1 MQSSIYAKKTRQRV
15 EPTGLDYSLQ
25 QIRATVNNNNLA
37 SAPVARA
44 ALSMESLRDDE
55 VNALST
61 AVSQLEMSLE
71 SIAVDLG
78 ISKSMSRAQ
87 KEAAVVAG
95 LIAGDVG
102 SYLSHPSSHQSISTE
117 SMSVVTATGIS
128 DGFSKRSLGMEAY
141 DEKDNRNA
149 VVYSIAYNMQAARQ
163 DEFGE
168 AFFPTVVVSPDNIG
182 FAVSVRLFQV
192 FNDFSRNISGA
203 LDNYEKKNIIRA
215 VIDASILKNEQTKI
229 VPVHR
234 PESLDKFVPAAT
246 IAPRTILLEG
256 EPIVTAPLATGKR
269 LSLLGISQTD
279 TLLANG
285 VMDVTDSI
293 DPAVVLANIYIKIG
307 SDVLQFSTQN
317 LPLSSFA
324 AATQGLARQMNL
336 AFSSSSLLITKN
348 TKNVDGSPLVTLADV
363 VTNDLI
369 VRLNVNVTGSLNVE
383 LADTIVYGN
392 GVDVNTVQNN
402 LGELVALSAA
412 PASDVVAALAGATVI
427 GYDLTAYRTNLNR
440 RQRGQLIDTTVFT
453 QMYPVPLRG
462 PITAIR
468 PMTSDGQ
475 TDSSDLAAL
484 ITATHIR
491 TSNAAVAALLQ
502 AATILNDYVDARDTA
517 GVGPDVLGVGRFL
530 VRPTFFKAN
539 LDVNAS
545 INSLTSHE
553 RARDMQAVLV
563 NQIRDFAYRM
573 YRDSG
578 YKAAADAQS
587 GGMSKTP
594 TVIIGTDPVLS
605 RYLMVD
611 GDLRTLGSDFDIRVV
626 TTLDSRMS
634 GRIAM
639 AFGVFDGSSENTPN
653 ALTFGNMAWKP
664 ELTLVLPISRGG
676 QTSKELTV
684 QPSFLHVVN
693 SPIMAMIEVTG
704 VPDTMTNKIPLY
716 THETP

>member
-1 MQSSIYAKKTRQRV
+1 MSVNIYAKKTRQRMD
-15 EPTGLDYSLQ
+15 PTGLDRSIE
-25 QIRATVNNNNLA
+25 QIRATVNDHNLA

-55 VNALST
+55 VNALSS
-61 AVSQLEMSLE
+61 AVNQLEMSLE

-78 ISKSMSRAQ
+78 ISASMSRAQ
-87 KEAAVVAG
+87 KEAGVIAG
-95 LIAGDVG
+95 LIAGDVN
-102 SYLSHPSSHQSISTE
+102 SFLSHPVTHNAISTE
-117 SMSVVTATGIS
+117 SMSVVAGSGIS
-128 DGFSKRSLGMEAY
+128 DSFSKRSLAMEAY

-192 FNDFSRNISGA
+192 FNDFQRNISGA

-215 VIDASILKNEQTKI
+215 VIDHTILKNEMTKI
-229 VPVHR
+229 VPVFR
-234 PESLDKFVPAAT
+234 AESADKFVPVAT
-246 IAPRTILLEG
+246 IPSRTIMLEG
-256 EPIVTAPLATGKR
+256 EPIVTSPLATGKR

-279 TLLANG
+279 VLLANG
-285 VMDVTDSI
+285 IMDVTDSI
-293 DPAVVLANIYIKIG
+293 DPAVVLANIYVNIG
-307 SDVLQFSTQN
+307 GDILSFSTQN
-317 LPLSSFA
+317 LPLSTFSPA
-324 AATQGLARQMNL
+324 AQGLARQMNL
-336 AFSSSSLLITKN
+336 VFNSSSLLITKD
-348 TKNVDGSPLVTLADV
+348 TKQVDGSPLVALAPIV
-363 VTNDLI
+363 SGDLI
-369 VRLNVNVTGSLNVE
+369 VRLNVNVTGSVNVE

-392 GVDVNTVQNN
+392 GVDVNTVQNSA
-402 LGELVALSAA
+402 GELLALSAA
-412 PASDVVAALAGATVI
+412 PATDVVAALAGATVI
-427 GYDLTAYRTNLNR
+427 GYDLTAFRTNLNR

-453 QMYPVPLRG
+453 QMYPVPLRS
-462 PITAIR
+462 PITSIR
-468 PMTSDGQ
+468 PMTNDGQ

-484 ITATHIR
+484 IIATHIR
-491 TSNAAVAALLQ
+491 TSNAAVGALLN
-502 AATILNDYVDARDTA
+502 AANILNEYVDARDTA

-539 LDVNAS
+539 LDVAAS
-545 INSLTSHE
+545 ISSLTSHE
-553 RARDMQAVLV
+553 RAQDIQAVLV

-605 RYLMVD
+605 RYLMVE
-611 GDLRTLGSDFDIRVV
+611 GDLRTLGSDFDVRIV

-693 SPIMAMIEVTG
+693 TPIMGMIEVTN
-704 VPDTMTNKIPLY
+704 VPAVAVAQIPLY
-716 THETP
+716 TKVV

>member
-1 MQSSIYAKKTRQRV
+1 MSANIYAKKTRQRLT
-15 EPTGLDYSLQ
+15 PTGLDRSIE
-25 QIRATVNNNNLA
+25 QIRSSVNDHNLA

-55 VNALST
+55 VGALST
-61 AVSQLEMSLE
+61 AVNQLEMSLE

-78 ISKSMSRAQ
+78 ISTSMTRAQ
-87 KEAAVVAG
+87 KEAGVIAG
-95 LIAGDVG
+95 LISGDVR
-102 SYLSHPSSHQSISTE
+102 SFLSHPVTHQAISTE
-117 SMSVVTATGIS
+117 SMAVVSATGVS
-128 DGFSKRSLGMEAY
+128 DGFSKRSFGLEAY

-168 AFFPTVVVSPDNIG
+168 AFFPTVVVTPDNIG
-182 FAVSVRLFQV
+182 YAVSVRLFQV
-192 FNDFSRNISGA
+192 FNDFHRNISGA
-203 LDNYEKKNIIRA
+203 LDQYEKKNIIRA
-215 VIDASILKNEQTKI
+215 VIDHTILKNEMTKI
-229 VPVHR
+229 VPVFR
-234 PESLDKFVPAAT
+234 PESQDKFVPVAT
-246 IAPRTILLEG
+246 IPSRTIMLEG
-256 EPIVTAPLATGKR
+256 EPIVTSPLATGKR
-269 LSLLGISQTD
+269 FSLLGISQTD

-285 VMDVTDSI
+285 IMDVTDSI
-293 DPAVVLANIYIKIG
+293 DPALVLATIYVKIG
-307 SDVLQFSTQN
+307 QDVLQFSTQN
-317 LPLSSFA
+317 LPLSTFSPA
-324 AATQGLARQMNL
+324 SQGLQRQMNL
-336 AFSSSSLLITKN
+336 AFSSTSLLITKN
-348 TKNVDGSPLVTLADV
+348 TKQADGSALVTLAPV
-363 VTNDLI
+363 VANDLI
-369 VRLNVNVTGSLNVE
+369 VRLSVNVTGSVNVE

-392 GVDVNTVQNN
+392 AVDVNSVQNN
-402 LGELVALSAA
+402 LGELLALSSA
-412 PASDVVAALAGATVI
+412 PASDVVTALAGSSVI

-440 RQRGQLIDTTVFT
+440 RQRGQLIDTTMFT
-453 QMYPVPLRG
+453 QMYSVPLRS
-462 PITAIR
+462 PITSIR

-484 ITATHIR
+484 IIATHIR
-491 TSNAAVAALLQ
+491 TSNAAVGALLQ

-530 VRPTFFKAN
+530 VRPTFLKTT

-553 RARDMQAVLV
+553 RAKDMQSVLV
-563 NQIRDFAYRM
+563 NQIRDFAYRL

-594 TVIIGTDPVLS
+594 TVIIGTDPILS
-605 RYLMVD
+605 RYLMVE
-611 GDLRTLGSDFDIRVV
+611 GDLRTLGGDFDVRIV
-626 TTLDSRMS
+626 TTLDDRMT
-634 GRIAM
+634 GRIAI

-653 ALTFGNMAWKP
+653 ALHFGNMAWKP

-693 SPIMAMIEVTG
+693 APIMGMIEVTN
-704 VPDTMTNKIPLY
+704 VPNTMTAKVALY
-716 THETP
+716 THQI